1 MGAGETR
8 MYKLVILV
16 GPLEDWTAFDEAW
29 AEFLHLAES
38 MPGLQREATSR
49 VDTVLF
55 GSAPFALI
63 HELFFDS
70 LDDAKKAMA
79 APEGRAAGTL
89 LQEISQGKVT
99 LYLADHKEDNVENI
113 LKYKN
118 APKSNAEENQG
129 VPEV

>member
-1 MGAGETR
+1 
-8 MYKLVILV
+8 MYKLVIMV

-55 GSAPFALI
+55 GSAPFTLI
-63 HELFFDS
+63 HELFFNT

-89 LQEISQGKVT
+89 LQEMSQGKVT
-99 LYLADHKEDNVENI
+99 LYLADHKEDSIENI
-113 LKYKN
+113 LKHKN
-118 APKSNAEENQG
+118 SPASKAGTKRGDSQA
-129 VPEV
+129 